1 VLNRSTAVML
11 DSMMDATYRL
21 TSAANAMA
29 AVSLSGLCTGATRPP
44 VVLTAGA
51 ERPSTYAN
59 MAGATDELRMPSF
72 TLVGR
77 MTVESHAV
85 RHVH

>member
-1 VLNRSTAVML
+1 MLNRSTAVML

-21 TSAANAMA
+21 TSEAVFAAAG
-29 AVSLSGLCTGATRPP
+29 SLSGLCTGTTRPP

-51 ERPSTYAN
+51 GCPSTYAN

-72 TLVGR
+72 TLTG
-77 MTVESHAV
+77 A
-85 RHVH
+85 